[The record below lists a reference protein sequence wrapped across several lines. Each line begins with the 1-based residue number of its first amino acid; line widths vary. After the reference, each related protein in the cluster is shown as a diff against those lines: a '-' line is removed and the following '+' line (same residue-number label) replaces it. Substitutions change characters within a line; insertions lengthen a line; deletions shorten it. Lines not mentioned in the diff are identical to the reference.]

1 MYAKVCTRPDLGFVV
16 SVLGHFQSNTGNSY
30 WAAAKKVL
38 RYLKRTRNVAVVYQ
52 LENLEMVAYSDSDL
66 AGYVDDRKSTSG
78 YVFLLVDGAV
88 SWKSSKQ
95 KVIASSTTT
104 VEFIGCYTATKQAI
118 WLGNFIMGLKV
129 VDSIEIPITIYC
141 DNKAAIF
148 FSKTTRGPSL
158 VD

>member
-1 MYAKVCTRPDLGFVV
+1 MPDLGFVV
-16 SVLGHFQSNTGNSY
+16 SVRGHFQSNTRNSH

-95 KVIASSTTT
+95 KVIASSTITLNLLVVT
-104 VEFIGCYTATKQAI
+104 LQPNKQSS
-118 WLGNFIMGLKV
+118 W
-129 VDSIEIPITIYC
+129 EILSW
-141 DNKAAIF
+141 D
-148 FSKTTRGPSL
+148 
-158 VD
+158 